1 MGERRAGLRRN
12 QLQRRGRACHRRRSA
27 VTEKNL
33 PRRADTPLCFVRRP
47 KGGIARSGEHGFC
60 TRAVPK
66 VDRAPN
72 GQSSC
77 RVHRVKLTRCRAA
90 EWASCD
96 LPFGEAE
103 CHQNGQTAAT
113 ELSPSLREKRR
124 RTEKMRFLCGQNYK
138 YPARMRNFEGTKQ
151 FQNKDSHDHKQQL
164 GEYRESLA
172 RENPVSHGDGA
183 RI

>member
-1 MGERRAGLRRN
+1 M
-12 QLQRRGRACHRRRSA
+12 
-27 VTEKNL
+27 
-33 PRRADTPLCFVRRP
+33 CFVRRP

-60 TRAVPK
+60 TIAVPK

-72 GQSSC
+72 GQSSR

-151 FQNKDSHDHKQQL
+151 FQNKDSHDYKQQL
-164 GEYRESLA
+164 GEYREPLT